1 MQPLTA
7 PPRSA
12 WTAAQVTALLV
23 APDLDVDFGVE
34 LLDASLALVE
44 DISADVSGG
53 TVHRD
58 DLADVHGTVELT
70 ISRELAWGRDR
81 VRPYMLL
88 SSTTAAV
95 TGCRFNLGV
104 FLLTTPD
111 RPLDQLPFTYSV
123 TGYDQLHLLQDNIG
137 DSYSVA
143 AGANVLAAVA
153 AVLAAAGITAPILL
167 DSTAAAKT
175 LATARVWPQTSSY
188 SPTWIQV
195 INGLLKAIGYRGIWC
210 DWNGAFRS
218 GHYLPATAR
227 PSEWT
232 FAVGDL
238 QVGIVAANRNVSADV
253 WGVPNWWRF
262 IRNQDT
268 TPVEGSGRYTTE
280 NLSTGPSSQASVG
293 RIVRAPVTYLDATS
307 QADLVTQGDK
317 VKAAAMS
324 VPEIITA
331 RLSPFPIAWHFDR
344 CTYSDAAL
352 GTDRQAQC
360 RSWSLPLTGEDM
372 DYVLESVA

>member
-7 PPRSA
+7 SPRGA

-23 APDLDVDFGVE
+23 APDLQVDFGVE
-34 LLDASLALVE
+34 LLDADLTVIE

-53 TVHRD
+53 AVSRD
-58 DLADVHGTVELT
+58 NLADVHGTVELT

-81 VRPYMLL
+81 VRPYMVQ
-88 SSTTAAV
+88 SSATAGV
-95 TGCRFNLGV
+95 TGCRFNQGV

-111 RPLDQLPFTYSV
+111 RPLDQLPVTYSV

-143 AGANVLAAVA
+143 SGVNVLAAVT
-153 AVLAAAGITAPILL
+153 AVLTAAGITAPILL
-167 DSTAAAKT
+167 DTSASAKT
-175 LATARVWPQTSSY
+175 LAKTRTWPQTSSE
-188 SPTWIQV
+188 SPTWIEV
-195 INGLLKAIGYRGIWC
+195 ANKLLSSIGYRGLWC

-218 GHYLPATAR
+218 EPYVAPASR

-232 FAVGDL
+232 FDVGDL
-238 QVGIVAANRNVSADV
+238 RVGIVAANRSVSADV